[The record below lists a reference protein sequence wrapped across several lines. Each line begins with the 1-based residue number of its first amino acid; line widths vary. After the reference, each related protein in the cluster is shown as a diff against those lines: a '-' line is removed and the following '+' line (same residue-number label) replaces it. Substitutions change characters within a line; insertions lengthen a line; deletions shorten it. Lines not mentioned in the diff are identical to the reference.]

1 MNNFNNFFDSR
12 WVHPFGAIISGASGA
27 GKTHFVEKLLKNKDF
42 MVTPIPHHILWCYG
56 AWQSNYEKWRN
67 EIKFIEG
74 LPNSSEIPQNSLL
87 IIDDLMAETDASV
100 TQIFTKSSHHQ
111 NISIIYIVQN
121 LFSKCKEMRTISL
134 NAHYI
139 CLFKNPRDITQMLT
153 LGRQMYPGK
162 SKYFTEAYKDACQRP
177 HGYLLCDLKQSTPEM
192 FRLRT
197 NIFPDENPEV
207 VYVQK

>member
-1 MNNFNNFFDSR
+1 MNNLRDGFDPR
-12 WVHPFGAIISGASGA
+12 WSHPFGAIISGASGA
-27 GKTHFVEKLLKNKDF
+27 GKTHFVEKLLKNKDI
-42 MVTPIPHHILWCYG
+42 MISPQPSTIVWAYG
-56 AWQSNYEKWRN
+56 VWQQNYEKWRN
-67 EIKFIEG
+67 EILFIEG
-74 LPNSSEIPQNSLL
+74 LPTISDLPKNCLL

-100 TQIFTKSSHHQ
+100 TQIFTKTSHHH
-111 NISIIYIVQN
+111 NISVIYIVQN

-162 SKYFTEAYKDACQRP
+162 GKYFTEAYKDACQRP
-177 HGYLLCDLKQSTPEM
+177 HGYLLCDLKQSTPER

-197 NIFPDENPEV
+197 NIFPDEGPEV
-207 VYVQK
+207 VYVEK